1 MIASWVCSPAC
12 SFVAR
17 CEWGI
22 GDRDLGLRCRC
33 LRTRLVDPRAYIT
46 DRMELCEVRGDA
58 MAVRADT
65 AGVEAG
71 SVGGE

>member
-1 MIASWVCSPAC
+1 
-12 SFVAR
+12 
-17 CEWGI
+17 
-22 GDRDLGLRCRC
+22 
-33 LRTRLVDPRAYIT
+33 LVDPRAYVT
-46 DRMELCEVRGDA
+46 DRLELCEVRGDA